1 MNVCSA
7 ASDGDGARVSPEGDD
22 RSTSARIRD
31 AALACFAERGVKA
44 TTVRQ
49 IAERAGVSAA
59 LVIHH
64 FTSKDRL
71 RVACDRFVAAHI
83 RERKAAVMRAGGG
96 LDPLAVM
103 REHAGDPPVQA
114 YLARTLAEGTPEVAA
129 LVDEMIDDAER
140 VVRDGIER
148 GVMRR
153 SGDPRG
159 VAAVLTLWSLG
170 AMVLHEHV
178 ERVLGVDLTGPAD
191 EHARNPA
198 YVRPALELLSQGLLL
213 PHVFEAI
220 PPDDGEPQR
229 TRAGASEGPEEA
241 S

>member
-1 MNVCSA
+1 M
-7 ASDGDGARVSPEGDD
+7 
-22 RSTSARIRD
+22 
-31 AALACFAERGVKA
+31 
-44 TTVRQ
+44 
-49 IAERAGVSAA
+49 
-59 LVIHH
+59 
-64 FTSKDRL
+64 
-71 RVACDRFVAAHI
+71 
-83 RERKAAVMRAGGG
+83 
-96 LDPLAVM
+96 
-103 REHAGDPPVQA
+103 
-114 YLARTLAEGTPEVAA
+114 AA

-170 AMVLHEHV
+170 ATVLHEHV

-220 PPDDGEPQR
+220 PPDDAEPQR
-229 TRAGASEGPEEA
+229 TSAGASEGPEEA

>member
-1 MNVCSA
+1 
-7 ASDGDGARVSPEGDD
+7 
-22 RSTSARIRD
+22 
-31 AALACFAERGVKA
+31 
-44 TTVRQ
+44 
-49 IAERAGVSAA
+49 VSAA

-71 RVACDRFVAAHI
+71 RLACDRFVAAHV

-103 REHAGDPPVQA
+103 REQAGDPPIQG

-129 LVDEMIDDAER
+129 LVDEMIGDAENA
-140 VVRDGIER
+140 VRLGIER
-148 GVMRR
+148 GIMRR
-153 SGDPRG
+153 SDDPRG

-198 YVRPALELLSQGLLL
+198 YVRPALELLSRGLLL
-213 PHVFEAI
+213 PHAFQAI
-220 PPDDGEPQR
+220 PPQAGEPPR
-229 TRAGASEGPEEA
+229 VAANANDGPEEA
-241 S
+241 A